1 MARINEWAVDWSIGW
16 SDALAVCLPAWL
28 SVCPK
33 YNDWMHVWFGIPW
46 HAMLRHWKNH
56 IDSIRFDW
64 TGLDSRALPIQS
76 EALCHH
82 HRRRRRLRCRRHSHH
97 RWWVSNYAS
106 NILLLFLVLSCCFC
120 NDNYNCFAI
129 LYLPLFP
136 LIWLSFVVASFI
148 FISFWVEFFFA
159 CLYLLKRKG
168 SLRNDNNNNNNN
180 GYNYTLYLYRKK
192 NTSTY
197 TRDRKW

>member
-1 MARINEWAVDWSIGW
+1 MVWYTMTCHAT
-16 SDALAVCLPAWL
+16 ALEE
-28 SVCPK
+28 S
-33 YNDWMHVWFGIPW
+33 H
-46 HAMLRHWKNH
+46 
-56 IDSIRFDW
+56 RFDW
-64 TGLDSRALPIQS
+64 SGLDSRALPIQS

-82 HRRRRRLRCRRHSHH
+82 HHHRRLRCGCRCRRHSHH
-97 RWWVSNYAS
+97 RWWLSNYAS

-148 FISFWVEFFFA
+148 FISFWVDFFFA
-159 CLYLLKRKG
+159 CLYLLNRKG

-180 GYNYTLYLYRKK
+180 GYNYTLYLDRKK
-192 NTSTY
+192 HINLHTWYEMKSVHRVGSDKEVWY
-197 TRDRKW
+197 SMGPPS

>member
-1 MARINEWAVDWSIGW
+1 MGGRLVDRTHWPS
-16 SDALAVCLPAWL
+16 VCLT
-28 SVCPK
+28 VCPK
-33 YNDWMHVWFGIPW
+33 YNDWMHVCMVWYTMTC
-46 HAMLRHWKNH
+46 HATALEESH
-56 IDSIRFDW
+56 RFHW

-82 HRRRRRLRCRRHSHH
+82 HHHRRLRCGCRRHSHH

-129 LYLPLFP
+129 LYLPLVP

-148 FISFWVEFFFA
+148 FISFWVEFF
-159 CLYLLKRKG
+159 CLFTSLEPKG
-168 SLRNDNNNNNNN
+168 ISA
-180 GYNYTLYLYRKK
+180 
-192 NTSTY
+192 
-197 TRDRKW
+197 

>member
-1 MARINEWAVDWSIGW
+1 MARINEWAVDWLIGRIGRL
-16 SDALAVCLPAWL
+16 SACLPDCL
-28 SVCPK
+28 SVQNTMIECMYGLVYHDMPC
-33 YNDWMHVWFGIPW
+33 YGIG
-46 HAMLRHWKNH
+46 R
-56 IDSIRFDW
+56 ITSIRLDW

-82 HRRRRRLRCRRHSHH
+82 HHHRRLRCGCRCRLHSHH

-136 LIWLSFVVASFI
+136 LI
-148 FISFWVEFFFA
+148 
-159 CLYLLKRKG
+159 
-168 SLRNDNNNNNNN
+168 
-180 GYNYTLYLYRKK
+180 
-192 NTSTY
+192 
-197 TRDRKW
+197 